1 MDLANFIKAMPK
13 VELHVHLQGGIQ
25 PETLLRLA
33 QRHAIS
39 VPAQNLD
46 DMRRWYNFK
55 DFDHFLDIYDVIC
68 ECFRTG
74 EDIELAFREFSSGQA
89 AQNIRYTEV
98 TFTPPRRIEWSE
110 QLAALKRARD
120 WARDELGIIVNVIMD
135 IPREYGADVGNLIAD
150 WVIEGA
156 SEGVVVALG
165 LGGPEADNPA
175 KRFAEAFNRVKAAG
189 IPAVLHAGEHC
200 GPESIWDALK
210 YGHSARIGHG
220 VRCLEDPKLVDY
232 LREHQIPLEVCPTSN
247 VLLKVCET
255 LEDHP
260 LPKLMEAGLYV
271 TVNSD
276 DPPMFNITLTDELIR
291 CAETFGWDEARMEQ
305 LTLDA
310 LRVAFYPERQTLVDE
325 YQATLPNCMSKTDTS
340 PITNLL

>member
-1 MDLANFIKAMPK
+1 MTLTDFIKAMPK
-13 VELHVHLQGGIQ
+13 AELHVHLQGGTQ

-33 QRHAIS
+33 QRHNIA
-39 VPAQNLD
+39 VPAQNVD
-46 DMRRWYNFK
+46 EMRQWYTFR

-74 EDIELAFREFSSGQA
+74 EDIELAFREFCAGQA
-89 AQNIRYTEV
+89 SQNIRYTEV
-98 TFTPPRRIEWSE
+98 TFTPPRRIAWVE
-110 QLAALKRARD
+110 QLAALKRGRD
-120 WARDELGIIVNVIMD
+120 WAREELGIIVNVILD
-135 IPREYGADVGNLIAD
+135 IPREYDADVGNMIAD
-150 WVIEGA
+150 WVIDGAREGA
-156 SEGVVVALG
+156 VVAIG

-175 KRFAEAFNRVKAAG
+175 ARFAEAFDRVHAAG
-189 IPAVLHAGEHC
+189 IPTVLHAGEHV

-220 VRCLEDPKLVDY
+220 VRCLEDPKLVDH

-255 LEDHP
+255 LADHP

-276 DPPMFNITLTDELIR
+276 DPPMFNATLTDELTR
-291 CAETFGWDEARMEQ
+291 CAETFQWDSERLEQ
-305 LTLDA
+305 ITIAA
-310 LRVAFYPERQTLVDE
+310 LRAAFSPEGQSLIEE
-325 YQATLPNCMSKTDTS
+325 YQSAFKQLRETEKRFTDF
-340 PITNLL
+340 I